1 MDSVWRGWPG
11 SAPVSRLFALV
22 AVLLFLAGCSKTPY
36 DIVPIHGKVTYK
48 DGSLIPAGS
57 VFLGFHPQVDPLK
70 PSVHARPG
78 LAELNP
84 DDGTFAYASTCEH
97 RDGVVV
103 GPHKVTVKVADESP
117 TGAGSV
123 PPIYADPSTTPL
135 QIEVTRHNQEFVLE
149 IDKPG
154 RPAKRR

>member
-1 MDSVWRGWPG
+1 MDSAWRGKLGVLWVCG
-11 SAPVSRLFALV
+11 RLALAMVLVS
-22 AVLLFLAGCSKTPY
+22 LAGCSKTPY

-78 LAELNP
+78 LAELNSA
-84 DDGTFAYASTCEH
+84 DGTFAYASTCEH
-97 RDGVVV
+97 RDGVIL
-103 GPHKVTVKVADESP
+103 GPHKVTVKVAGESP
-117 TGAGSV
+117 TGAGSI

-135 QIEVTRHNQEFVLE
+135 QIEVTRRNQEVILE
-149 IDKPG
+149 IDKPS
-154 RPAKRR
+154 RAAKRR